1 MLPPMKARF
10 IALVL
15 AGAALLAARP
25 TSARDD
31 RLTFSIRTALGH
43 AEAKEKIDPGIRL
56 YFGKQPHPPI
66 VADLGDDRANDKT
79 RAFNR
84 TDQDAC
90 DWVFLSA
97 ILKLQKRA
105 RSLQANA
112 VIGIISMYK
121 NEPFESET
129 EYKCGAGTF
138 VSGVALSGHFVKLA
152 Q

>member
-1 MLPPMKARF
+1 MLPLMKARF
-10 IALVL
+10 TALVL
-15 AGAALLAARP
+15 AAAALLAARP

-31 RLTFSIRTALGH
+31 RLTFSIRDALEH
-43 AEAKEKIDPGIRL
+43 VEAKQKIDPGIRL
-56 YFGKQPHPPI
+56 YFGKQPHPA
-66 VADLGDDRANDKT
+66 VTADLGIDKANDKT

-97 ILKLQKRA
+97 VLKLQERA
-105 RSLQANA
+105 RKLQANA
-112 VIGIISMYK
+112 VVGIISIYK

-129 EYKCGAGTF
+129 EYRCGAGSI
-138 VSGVALSGHFVKLA
+138 VAGVALRGQFVKLA

>member
-1 MLPPMKARF
+1 MKARF
-10 IALVL
+10 IAVVLV
-15 AGAALLAARP
+15 GAALLAPRT

-43 AEAKEKIDPGIRL
+43 VEAMQKLDPGIRL

-66 VADLGDDRANDKT
+66 AADLGDDKANDKT

-112 VIGIISMYK
+112 VVGIISIYK

-129 EYKCGAGTF
+129 QYQCGAG
-138 VSGVALSGHFVKLA
+138 SMLAGVALTGHFVKLA